1 MLDKK
6 VFILGIQEES
16 GYYLSTRDKILQ
28 YLLQHRPSEDASTIK
43 EIADELDISINATRQ
58 YLIVLEKEGFVAKSQ
73 RKGSSGRPAMGYTI
87 TEEAL
92 SVFPK
97 SYADFSIK
105 LVSEIKDRIGPAET
119 NEILKKIG
127 KRIADEVRDEME
139 AEIKPDKNLDPLRNR
154 LEALAK
160 IYVKYGKY
168 PELVEEEDSYAL
180 KNLNCLIYEI
190 AKADPLVCTVDETIV
205 SELVGKE
212 AIKEK
217 CLRQGDECCL
227 YRIKK
232 RDK

>member
-1 MLDKK
+1 M
-6 VFILGIQEES
+6 GIQEES

-28 YLLQHRPSEDASTIK
+28 YLLQHRPSEDVSTIR

-73 RKGSSGRPAMGYTI
+73 KKGSSGRPAMGYTI

-92 SVFPK
+92 SAFPK
-97 SYADFSIK
+97 NYADFSVK
-105 LVSEIKDRIGPAET
+105 LINEIKDRIGVSET
-119 NEILKKIG
+119 NEILKKVG
-127 KRIADEVRDEME
+127 KRIADEVRGEVE
-139 AEIKPDKNLDPLRNR
+139 AEMKPNKELDPLRNR
-154 LEALAK
+154 LEAITS

-168 PELVEEEDSYAL
+168 PELVEDEDSFAL

-205 SELVGKE
+205 SELVGKK
-212 AIKEK
+212 AVKEK

-232 RDK
+232 D

>member
-1 MLDKK
+1 M
-6 VFILGIQEES
+6 GIQEES

-28 YLLQHRPSEDASTIK
+28 YLLQHRPSENASTIK

-73 RKGSSGRPAMGYTI
+73 KKGSSGRPAMGYTI

-92 SVFPK
+92 SAFPK
-97 SYADFSIK
+97 TYADFSVK
-105 LVSEIKDRIGPAET
+105 LITELKDHIGVQET
-119 NEILKKIG
+119 NEILKKVG
-127 KRIADEVRDEME
+127 KRIADEVRDEVE
-139 AEIKPDKNLDPLRNR
+139 AEIKPDKDLDPLRNR
-154 LEALAK
+154 LEAVTK
-160 IYVKYGKY
+160 IYLKYGKY
-168 PELVEEEDSYAL
+168 PELVEDEDSFAL

-205 SELVGKE
+205 SELVGKK

-232 RDK
+232 SQKSKS